1 MTILL
6 VVTAALGPPL
16 VHGLGLG
23 HGEALWLLP
32 FLALQVALVVA
43 HGKAYWLCLWPVA
56 TAAAIL
62 AAPLL
67 DMDARL
73 AALWVAGLSHAGFFA
88 ALGLGLGATLRGPG
102 PDPITQLAQRLDP
115 SWRPEMAAYTR
126 GVAIAWTAFFL
137 GQCVISGLLA
147 AFAPRDVWSL
157 FVNVLDLPLV
167 AAMFVGEY
175 LLRRHRFPAHPHIGF
190 MGVVRAVRDGRLW

>member
-1 MTILL
+1 MTTLL
-6 VVTAALGPPL
+6 VVTAVLGPPL

-32 FLALQVALVVA
+32 FLALQLGLVVA
-43 HGKAYWLCLWPVA
+43 HGKGYWLCLWPLA

-67 DMDARL
+67 QMDARF
-73 AALWVAGLSHAGFFA
+73 AALLISGISHAGFFA
-88 ALGLGLGATLRGPG
+88 ALGLGLGASLRGPG
-102 PDPITQLAQRLDP
+102 PDPITQLAERLDP
-115 SWRPEMAAYTR
+115 SWRPEMANFTR
-126 GVAIAWTAFFL
+126 AVAIAWTYFFL
-137 GQCVISGLLA
+137 AQCLISGLLA
-147 AFAPRDVWSL
+147 ALAPRDIWSL

-167 AAMFVGEY
+167 AAMFIGEY
-175 LLRRHRFPAHPHIGF
+175 MIRCRRFPDHPHIGL